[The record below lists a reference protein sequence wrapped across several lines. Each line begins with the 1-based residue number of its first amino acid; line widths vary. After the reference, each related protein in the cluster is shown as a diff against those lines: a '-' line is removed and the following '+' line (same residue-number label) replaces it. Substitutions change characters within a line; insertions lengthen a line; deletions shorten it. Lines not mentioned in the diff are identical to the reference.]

1 MCVIDRRILS
11 PAALALLL
19 FLAGAA
25 IAQAPPTGRPS
36 GAAPAQARA
45 TPSANDPVVATYEGG
60 QITRSQVL
68 EFLGQFAIPPDA
80 REEVYTTGINAL
92 INQELF
98 ARFLQAQNV
107 AVTAAELDA
116 EVAKL
121 GQQLQQSG
129 QGSLNSLM
137 AELGLTETELRE
149 RLAMNLQW
157 AKYLRSQA
165 DEATLRAYFEKN
177 KDLFTGTTLQA
188 SHILMRVEPE
198 ATDAEKQA
206 ARQKLVDLKKQ
217 IDEGALDFAVAADKF
232 SEDPSNQEAPDG
244 GNIGYFSRRGQ
255 VVEPFAEAAFAL
267 DVGAVS
273 DPVETEYGYHL
284 IKVTDRRSGQD
295 VTFEEIRDAVEA
307 VYGEELQQSIIEEA
321 RETAKIDIK
330 PMPENFFPA
339 PTPAVGI
346 PGAPTPG
353 TVPGQ
358 SPR

>member
-19 FLAGAA
+19 FMAGAA
-25 IAQAPPTGRPS
+25 IAQAPPSVRPS
-36 GAAPAQARA
+36 GSAPAQAPA
-45 TPSANDPVVATYEGG
+45 TSSANDPVVATFDGG
-60 QITRSQVL
+60 TITRSQVL
-68 EFLGQFAIPPDA
+68 DFLGQFAIPADA
-80 REEVYTTGINAL
+80 REEVYTTAINAL
-92 INQELF
+92 VNQELF
-98 ARFLQAQNV
+98 ARFLQEQKV
-107 AVTAAELDA
+107 AITAAELDA

-137 AELGLTETELRE
+137 AEMGLTETELRE

-157 AKYLRSQA
+157 SKYLRSRA
-165 DEATLRAYFEKN
+165 DEATMRGYFEKN
-177 KDLFTGTTLQA
+177 KDLFTGTTVQA
-188 SHILMRVEPE
+188 SHILARVEPE
-198 ATDAEKQA
+198 ATDAEKAA
-206 ARQKLVDLKKQ
+206 ARQKLVELKQQ
-217 IDEGALDFAVAADKF
+217 IDTDALDFAVAADKF

-267 DVGAVS
+267 EVGAVS
-273 DPVETEYGYHL
+273 DPVETEYGFHL

-295 VTFEEIRDAVEA
+295 VTFEQIRDAIEG
-307 VYGEELQQSIIEEA
+307 VYGEELQQTIIEEA
-321 RETAKIDIK
+321 RESAKIDIK

-339 PTPAVGI
+339 PTPSVGV

-353 TVPGQ
+353 TVPGR